1 MGEIQNGEIKMIEM
15 WKLTIGG
22 YLISNFGK
30 VKSPSRFD
38 QSEHLRKEKE
48 IKPYITKTGYKR
60 VNLFI
65 DGKRK
70 NFFVHR
76 LVAMAFVEGFE
87 EGLDVNHIDGN
98 KLNNNFQNLEWVT
111 SGENQKHAYRTGLKK
126 PKINGEK
133 LSKKIRQFTRD
144 REFLKEYPSSKE
156 VERQTGFDRSNICR
170 ACRNNSSAYGYLWEF
185 A

>member
-1 MGEIQNGEIKMIEM
+1 MGEIQNGEMKMIEM
-15 WKLTIGG
+15 WKLTVGG

-30 VKSPSRFD
+30 VKSSSRFD
-38 QSEHLRKEKE
+38 QSGHLRKEKE

-60 VNLFI
+60 VSLF
-65 DGKRK
+65 
-70 NFFVHR
+70 
-76 LVAMAFVEGFE
+76 
-87 EGLDVNHIDGN
+87 IDGN
-98 KLNNNFQNLEWVT
+98 KLNNNSQNLEWVT

-133 LSKKIRQFTRD
+133 LSKKIRQFTRE
-144 REFLKEYPSSKE
+144 RELVKEYPSSKE

>member
-1 MGEIQNGEIKMIEM
+1 
-15 WKLTIGG
+15 
-22 YLISNFGK
+22 
-30 VKSPSRFD
+30 
-38 QSEHLRKEKE
+38 
-48 IKPYITKTGYKR
+48 
-60 VNLFI
+60 
-65 DGKRK
+65 
-70 NFFVHR
+70 
-76 LVAMAFVEGFE
+76 MAFVEGFE

-133 LSKKIRQFTRD
+133 LSKKIRQFTRE
-144 REFLKEYPSSKE
+144 RELVKEYPSSKE

-170 ACRNNSSAYGYLWEF
+170 ACRSNSSAYGYLWEF